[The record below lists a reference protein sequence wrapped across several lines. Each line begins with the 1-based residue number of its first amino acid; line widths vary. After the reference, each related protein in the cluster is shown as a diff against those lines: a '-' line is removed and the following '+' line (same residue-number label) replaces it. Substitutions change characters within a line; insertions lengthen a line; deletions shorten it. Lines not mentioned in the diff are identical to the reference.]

1 MLVRFGF
8 DIEISAPASTPLVL
22 ALSLHPN
29 EMHRALTAPL
39 KADPSVAIRWYHDGF
54 ANERGRLIM
63 PEGRMRFT
71 GQGQATDSG
80 RHDDVNFEAEQHS
93 VQDLPD
99 EVLQFLQPS
108 RYCESDLLS
117 QEAWD
122 RFGDI
127 ATGWA
132 KVQAIC
138 DHVHRTLTYDFM
150 AASSFRTAHSSLQ
163 DGKGVC
169 RDFAHLVVAFARAL
183 NIPARYVSGY
193 LDDSEWPD
201 HDPGDF
207 CAWAEIFLGGR
218 WYTFDARYNVPRIGR
233 VVVARGR
240 DAGDVPMITSFGT
253 TTLESFEVWCH
264 VSSARNTAEGPVRRT

>member
-1 MLVRFGF
+1 MLIHFGF
-8 DIEISAPASTPLVL
+8 DIHISASVPTPLIL
-22 ALSLHPN
+22 ALSPHPD
-29 EMHRALTAPL
+29 EMHRISGTPL
-39 KADPSVAIRWYHDGF
+39 NADPSVQLGWYRDIFGNH
-54 ANERGRLIM
+54 RGRLM
-63 PEGRMRFT
+63 MSQGLMRLAWE
-71 GQGQATDSG
+71 GQAIDCG
-80 RHDDVNFEAEQHS
+80 RHDDVDVGAEQYL

-99 EVLQFLQPS
+99 EVFQFLQPS

-122 RFGDI
+122 RFGNI

-138 DHVHRTLTYDFM
+138 DHVHKTIAYDFM
-150 AASSFRTAHSSLQ
+150 EASSFRTAHSSLQ

-169 RDFAHLVVAFARAL
+169 RDFAHLVIAFSRAL

-207 CAWAEIFLGGR
+207 CAWAEVFLGGR

-233 VVVARGR
+233 IIVARGR
-240 DAGDVPMITSFGT
+240 DAGDVPMITSFGA
-253 TTLESFEVWCH
+253 TTLEKFQVWCH
-264 VSSARNTAEGPVRRT
+264 VSSMQNAAE